1 MLGKAVFWYSVAS
14 EIRTKLPSLFIYSF
28 GLEILFAAVAA
39 PLVSLVL
46 DRLVRHGGDLAVTNF
61 DLAEFALSPVGILFI
76 LLAIAL
82 AVAHILLQQAG
93 LTLIVAAS
101 RDHPYSPARALQQT
115 ILAAPRF
122 LTVATYVTVIVV
134 VAAVPFLLIGAK
146 AFQSLLGDRDIYWFF
161 TVQPREF
168 WIAAGIGAILLLGAA
183 VVGLILL
190 ARWALVVPVCLFDNL
205 SGLSALRQSRNIVK
219 GHELR
224 VAAFAGG
231 WVIAFAAAT
240 ALIWA
245 ALYWSADLILE
256 AIPTVTATVW
266 ATLILLGVFAVISMI
281 LSVAGF
287 TGFSVI
293 ALRLHRELSGLDAA
307 PEPEET
313 SRMNLRSI
321 HLALLL
327 AAVVVTAIA
336 ISREVIENLE
346 LSRAIQVTAHRGAS
360 RTAPENTLAAIRRS
374 IEDGADYAEIDVQ
387 LLADDA
393 VVLVHDSDFKRILG
407 LALQVAN
414 ATYDDI
420 RDLDAGSWF
429 SPDFA
434 DERIATLEQA
444 IGAAGDGLKL
454 NIELKFHGGDAL
466 LADRVVEIVRAA
478 EFWDRSVITSLD
490 AAGLQR
496 VRALD
501 PSLKVGMIVTAA
513 VGDIGGLPVDFLSL
527 NASLATPTRIRANR
541 AAGLQT
547 HVWTI
552 NDPDQMLTM
561 IERGVDNVVTDEP
574 ALMRRLLD
582 ERAELSD
589 AELILLALGRRIR
602 N

>member
-1 MLGKAVFWYSVAS
+1 MFGKAAFWYSVAS
-14 EIRTKLPSLFIYSF
+14 QIRAKLPSLLIYSI
-28 GLEILFAAVAA
+28 GLEILFAAIAA
-39 PLVSLVL
+39 PLASLVL
-46 DRLVRHGGDLAVTNF
+46 DRLVRRGGDLAVTNF
-61 DLAEFALSPVGILFI
+61 DLAGFALSPAGILFI

-82 AVAHILLQQAG
+82 AVARIMLQQAG

-101 RDHPYSPARALQQT
+101 GDHPYSPARALQQT

-122 LTVATYVTVIVV
+122 LTAAAYVTVIVV
-134 VAAVPFLLIGAK
+134 AVAVPFLAIGGG
-146 AFQSLLGDRDIYWFF
+146 AFQALLGDRDINWFIIAR
-161 TVQPREF
+161 PSEF
-168 WIAAGIGAILLLGAA
+168 WIAAGIGAMLLLGAA
-183 VVGLILL
+183 AVAFFLL
-190 ARWALVVPVCLFDNL
+190 SRWALVVPVCLFEKLD
-205 SGLSALRQSRNIVK
+205 GLSALRQSRSIVK

-240 ALIWA
+240 ALIWV

-256 AIPTVTATVW
+256 AIPSVTATVW
-266 ATLILLGVFAVISMI
+266 ATAILLGVFAVISTI

-293 ALRLHRELSGLDAA
+293 ALRLHRELSGLDTA
-307 PEPEET
+307 PGPEEAR
-313 SRMNLRSI
+313 RMRLRPI

-327 AAVVVTAIA
+327 AAVVVTAIV
-336 ISREVIENLE
+336 ISREMIENLE
-346 LSRAIQVTAHRGAS
+346 LSRAVQVTAHRGAS
-360 RTAPENTLAAIRRS
+360 RAAPENTLAAIRRS
-374 IEDGADYAEIDVQ
+374 VEDGADYAEIDVQ

-393 VVLVHDSDFKRILG
+393 VVLVHDSDFKRVLG
-407 LALQVAN
+407 LDLQVAH

-434 DERIATLEQA
+434 AERIATLEQA

-478 EFWDRSVITSLD
+478 EFRDRSVITSLD
-490 AAGLQR
+490 AAGLRR

-501 PSLKVGMIVTAA
+501 PSFQVGMIVTAA

-527 NASLATPTRIRANR
+527 NASLATPARIRANR

-552 NDPDQMLTM
+552 NDPDQMLAM
-561 IERGVDNVVTDEP
+561 IERGVDNVITDEP
-574 ALMRRLLD
+574 AVMRRLLD

-589 AELILLALGRRIR
+589 AELILLALGRR
-602 N
+602 